1 MYSHDKARSRGF
13 TLIEL
18 LVVIAII
25 GVLVGLLLPAV
36 QQAREAARRSSC
48 QNNLKQMGMAL
59 HTWSDTHQRKGDSHF
74 PAIGSMKNAGASTES
89 RNKAADIA
97 YTWVCQ
103 TLPGL
108 EQATLYN
115 QLQSRTTN
123 EAWEAPYMGSIHGFG
138 NTTNVSTFVCP
149 SWTDGLKD
157 VNGDSYVAEAGS
169 RITPAGSMTYRGCTG
184 LTYWDQSL
192 VGHNNNNIAWHKW
205 RKGAFNTGVVKLD
218 AAGNKRNVHDG
229 WVGFSDFTDG
239 LSNTIQLV
247 ENASAQQWW
256 RNQHRVV
263 SWFTV
268 NNTAEPMG
276 KIAAPGTWRRA
287 FYGGSSAHTGNVFGY
302 TTADGAVGF
311 MPYSV
316 DLDVYRSMSTRAGA
330 DRDPTLSTL

>member
-74 PAIGSMKNAGASTES
+74 PAIGSLKAAGGSIED

-97 YTWVCQ
+97 YTWVCEI
-103 TLPGL
+103 LPGL
-108 EQATLYN
+108 EQANLYN
-115 QLQSRTTN
+115 QLRSNTTN
-123 EAWEAPYMGSIHGFG
+123 EAWEAPYKGGIHSFG

-169 RITPAGSMTYRGCTG
+169 RITTAGSMTYRGCTG

-205 RKGAFNTGVVKLD
+205 RKGAFNTGVVK
-218 AAGNKRNVHDG
+218 GQNVNKG
-229 WVGFSDFTDG
+229 WVGFGDFSDG

-311 MPYSV
+311 MPYTV